1 MDTFKEDLD
10 KNLGKRNVYEYT
22 NFQNTLVYTFNKH
35 SPIKKEILRF
45 NNNSFIIKALEKTII
60 HRSKF

>member
-45 NNNSFIIKALEKTII
+45 NNNSFITKAL
-60 HRSKF
+60 